1 MRKSKHVTPFRDIP
15 KLFTPDVSQG
25 ELAPYSS
32 EESKY
37 HTQKR
42 LTDSPGKSS
51 NAVSAIAIQQ
61 KYLMKTASVD
71 TVGMINSP
79 PTPHRQQPYNAVP
92 SVSTLANFTKNS
104 SPMSG

>member
-1 MRKSKHVTPFRDIP
+1 MPDKLQIAAMRKSRHVAPFRDIP
-15 KLFTPDVSQG
+15 KLFTPDVSQSDLG
-25 ELAPYSS
+25 HYSS

-37 HTQKR
+37 NTRGR

-51 NAVSAIAIQQ
+51 NAVSAIALQQ

-79 PTPHRQQPYNAVP
+79 PT
-92 SVSTLANFTKNS
+92 S
-104 SPMSG
+104 